1 MSYCRWSTPI
11 PELTPDVDLSSD
23 KMMEICS
30 GGFYGLWTKYMED
43 NNVIMS
49 DAYVYENQIGFVCHW
64 VNRFDEK
71 VEGFLCET
79 ATEMAEYLTEMRK
92 KGFRVPESAIQA
104 LIYDAGGGD
113 E

>member
-1 MSYCRWSTPI
+1 M
-11 PELTPDVDLSSD
+11 TPDVDLSWE
-23 KMMEICS
+23 KMMEICPD
-30 GGFYGLWTKYMED
+30 GGYGLWAKYMED

-64 VNRFDEK
+64 VNRFDEE
-71 VEGFLCET
+71 VDGFLCDT
-79 ATEMAEYLTEMRK
+79 PGEMVEYLTEMRE